1 MARYIV
7 GTDDGQVA
15 AEPYADEDS
24 LWIFTDKQAAQD
36 EAAGLNQTGW
46 IPTPDGGLILGKHWK
61 VYELVEVW
69 SEAPGSLS

>member
-15 AEPYADEDS
+15 TEPYSDEDH
-24 LWIFTDKQAAQD
+24 LWIFTSLDAARD

-46 IPTPDGGLILGKHWK
+46 IPAPGGGIILGRHWK
-61 VYELVEVW
+61 VYVLTEVW
-69 SEAPGSLS
+69 SETPDLS